1 MDIYII
7 LLIALG
13 LSIDSFAVSVANG
26 LSIKNISLLDK
37 LKISFSLSIFQAI
50 MPLIGWFA
58 GIGVSEYIKKF
69 DHWIAFILLV
79 FIGLKM
85 IYESLLKNELKE
97 SNTIKTSTLIAQ
109 SIATSIDAFAVGI
122 SFAFLNI
129 EIVIPV
135 IIIGIVTFFA
145 SIIGLQI
152 GKYVGIRF
160 GNYIEIFGGVVLI
173 GIGIKILV
181 EHIYF

>member
-1 MDIYII
+1 MDILII

-13 LSIDSFAVSVANG
+13 LSIDSFVVSVANG
-26 LSIKNISLLDK
+26 LTIKNISLLDK
-37 LKISFSLSIFQAI
+37 LIISFSLSVFQAL
-50 MPLIGWFA
+50 MPLIGWYA
-58 GIGVSEYIKKF
+58 GIGISEYIKNF

-85 IYESLLKNELKE
+85 IYESFSKNEHKENNKLKI
-97 SNTIKTSTLIAQ
+97 TTLIAQ

-122 SFAFLNI
+122 SLALLNVGI
-129 EIVIPV
+129 AIPV

-145 SIIGLQI
+145 SILGLQL
-152 GKYVGIRF
+152 GKYIGIRF
-160 GNYIEIFGGVVLI
+160 GKYIEIFGGLVLI
-173 GIGIKILV
+173 GIGVKILI